1 MASEPTTPIQRHA
14 MRTVVLRTGL
24 TPDLLRAWEKRYRVV
39 EPTRSEGG
47 QRLYSDADLERL
59 TLLTGAVR
67 AGRAISQV
75 AKLPTAELRAIVA
88 AEAASARVQPP
99 LAAAAVA
106 AELCEAM
113 QAEALL
119 AVERL
124 DAAALESTLRAA
136 AMRLGMDEMLDG
148 VIAPL
153 LLTIGSRWHQGL
165 LRPGHEHLATAV
177 VQRTLAWLM
186 DKGALAAKAPTLV
199 MATLTGQTHE
209 LGALLAAAVASS
221 HGWHVVYLGVNLSAA
236 EIAAAAN
243 QTRAYAVALS
253 FVYPRDDPAMPGAL
267 RELRAALPAG
277 TAIIAGGAA
286 AVGYADALAAVGAAS
301 FGSISE
307 LRSWLRRAPSA
318 R

>member
-1 MASEPTTPIQRHA
+1 MAAQPTTPPARHA

-24 TPDLLRAWEKRYRVV
+24 TPDLLRAWEKRYGVV

-59 TLLTGAVR
+59 TLLTHAVR
-67 AGRAISQV
+67 DGRAISQV

-88 AEAASARVQPP
+88 AAAAYTRVQPP
-99 LAAAAVA
+99 VAAAA
-106 AELCEAM
+106 AELCESM
-113 QAEALL
+113 QAEALR

-136 AMRLGMDEMLDG
+136 AMRLGMDEMLDD

-153 LLTIGSRWHQGL
+153 LQTIGSRWHQGL
-165 LRPGHEHLATAV
+165 LRPAHEHLATAV

-186 DKGALAAKAPTLV
+186 DKGAPAAKAPTLV
-199 MATLTGQTHE
+199 VVTLAGQAHE

-221 HGWHVVYLGVNLSAA
+221 QGWHVVYLGVNLSAE

-267 RELRAALPAG
+267 RELRAALPVG

-301 FGSISE
+301 FSSISE
-307 LRSWLRRAPSA
+307 LRSWLRRATSA